1 MFAEV
6 FYSKTKETWY
16 KDFAKE
22 FMEKYPNVYSHIEQW
37 KNPLNI
43 PYAKEMFIRH
53 NKVIE
58 VSNAYYFTDFDA
70 EAALS
75 NMMMSLESSIFRE
88 ILQSLFRKRI
98 CCVHIHD
105 AIVVPDVKGTQKVE
119 PQQIIVVMK
128 NVYAKY
134 GLCPTFKVE

>member
-6 FYSKTKETWY
+6 FYSKTTETWF
-16 KDFAKE
+16 KELAKE
-22 FMEKYPNVYSHIEQW
+22 FIAKYPNVYVHIEQW
-37 KNPLNI
+37 KNPMHI
-43 PYAKEMFIRH
+43 PYAKEMLIRH

-58 VSNAYYFTDFDA
+58 VSNAYCFTDFDA

-105 AIVVPDVKGTQKVE
+105 AIVVPDTKGTEKVE
-119 PQQIIVVMK
+119 PQQIIDVMK
-128 NVYAKY
+128 EVYEKY